1 MDRRRQPLVQ
11 ASHQYKPAPTAEPTA
26 APPPD
31 TTAPNTSISSGPA
44 ASTTATSASLG
55 FTSSESGAS
64 FECKLDSASYGACVS
79 PKAYSGLAVGS
90 HQFSVRAKDAAGNL
104 DSTPALRSWTVKAAA
119 PPPDT
124 TAPNTSISSGP
135 AASTT
140 ATSASLGFT
149 SSESGASFECKLDS
163 ASYGACVSPKAYSGL
178 AVGSHQFSVRAK
190 DAAGNLDSTPAL
202 RSWTVKAAAP
212 PPDTTA
218 PNTSISSGPAAS
230 TTATSASLGFTSSES
245 GASFECKLDSASYGA
260 CVSPKAYSGLAVGSH
275 QFSVR
280 AKDAA
285 GNLDSTP
292 ALRSWTVKAAAPPP
306 DTTAPN
312 TSISSGPA
320 ASTTATSASRIHL
333 QRVRRELRM
342 QARQR

>member
-1 MDRRRQPLVQ
+1 M
-11 ASHQYKPAPTAEPTA
+11 
-26 APPPD
+26 
-31 TTAPNTSISSGPA
+31 
-44 ASTTATSASLG
+44 
-55 FTSSESGAS
+55 
-64 FECKLDSASYGACVS
+64 
-79 PKAYSGLAVGS
+79 
-90 HQFSVRAKDAAGNL
+90 
-104 DSTPALRSWTVKAAA
+104 KAAA

-306 DTTAPN
+306 PGGC
-312 TSISSGPA
+312 TSTVTS
-320 ASTTATSASRIHL
+320 TSAAQSAVLRLTRLGHL
-333 QRVRRELRM
+333 PGKRHLRQSHTQRQQGGARRHPAGAEPRPGDARRRHRRRLSPHPGALRDH
-342 QARQR
+342 QRRLDPGEHGRAHYRTQPHHRRRSGDRRLHHHH